1 MSKSIDY
8 PSASE
13 AELVETARGGDL
25 SAFEE
30 LVTRYRDKVYT
41 RAYNMVRSRED
52 AVDLSQDAWVKAWR
66 KLGQFQGDA
75 KFITW
80 ITRITINLCLDHI
93 RKRKK
98 KGFVESVEQL
108 EEERGGLDRHLPPV
122 VTDPT
127 EGLERQ
133 ELRDRIDAALSKLTE
148 AQRTVLVLYEFEQLE
163 YKEIARRVGC
173 SIGTV
178 MSRLFYGRRKL
189 AALLRELREQ
199 RGS

>member
-13 AELVETARGGDL
+13 TELVETARGGDL

-30 LVTRYRDKVYT
+30 LVARYRDKVYA
-41 RAYNMVRSRED
+41 RAFNMVRSRED
-52 AVDLSQDAWVKAWR
+52 AVDLSQDAWVKAWQ

-93 RKRKK
+93 RKLKK
-98 KGFVESVEQL
+98 KGFLDSFEQL
-108 EEERGGLDRHLPPV
+108 EEERGGIERHLPPV
-122 VTDPT
+122 TVDPT
-127 EGLERQ
+127 EALERR
-133 ELRDRIDAALSKLTE
+133 ELRSQIDAALGKLTDT
-148 AQRTVLVLYEFEQLE
+148 QRTVLVLYEFEQLE

-189 AALLRELREQ
+189 AALLQELREQ